1 MEAAVSHRE
10 ERPFKRIAPSRGLSL
25 GLAELW
31 RFRELVWFLTLR
43 DVQVRYKQTLF
54 GAGWAILQPLLQTII
69 FTFFFGR
76 LANIPS
82 DGIPYPIFSFAALLP
97 WSYFSQTVVLASQS
111 LVGNAQLLRKVYFPR
126 LAIPLAGVLAG
137 LVDLSIASVV
147 LVLFMAYYDVGLT
160 SRVILAPLFVLVVVI
175 TALGASLWLSALNV
189 RYRDVKHVVPFL
201 VQFWLF
207 ATPVIYPSSML
218 PERFHIVYAINPMV
232 GAIEGLRWSLLGTA
246 PPNSIFIASSA
257 VAIALMWSGAV
268 FFRVSERAF
277 ADIV

>member
-160 SRVILAPLFVLVVVI
+160 PRVILAPLFVLVVVI